1 MSTITMSRTWQ
12 RRISRG
18 RGHLRQAAIAVVT
31 LFAVFGFAASVKVFF
46 SASHPDSS
54 DVAAIAHRVDN
65 QRAAAGQFAADF
77 VAAVLTTPGSK
88 HSTLQRFITLPQA
101 ETAPA
106 AAQSAPPAPAVINT
120 PKVWSV
126 VPNGSAGDVD
136 LYGVV
141 VVVQQRTY
149 ASAEATTAFYGVPVG
164 VWHYQPRAM
173 DWPVP
178 MSDPG
183 PGADVKEG
191 YDHPLSPSNPVYP
204 VVSGF
209 INTYLTATSGLDR
222 YVVADSW
229 IKPIGGYQSVVI
241 KNADTA
247 TEVPDAPAPGTRL
260 HVRARVIAQTSQFA
274 TINFTF
280 PLTLENNGGTWM
292 ITAIDLIPQLSDNS
306 DSVPAASNHK

>member
-12 RRISRG
+12 SRIGRG
-18 RGHLRQAAIAVVT
+18 RGLLRQAAIAVVT
-31 LFAVFGFAASVKVFF
+31 LFAVFGFAASLKVFF

-54 DVAAIAHRVDN
+54 DVAAIANRAGN

-77 VAAVLTTPGSK
+77 VAAVLTTPSSK
-88 HSTLQRFITLPQA
+88 QSTLQRFITLSESDRA
-101 ETAPA
+101 FA
-106 AAQSAPPAPAVINT
+106 AAQSAPPPPAVINT

-126 VPNGSAGDVD
+126 VPNGSVGDVD

-141 VVVQQRTY
+141 VVVQQRSY
-149 ASAEATTAFYGVPVG
+149 ASAEAASAFYGVPVA

-178 MSDPG
+178 MSNPG
-183 PGADVKEG
+183 PGADVKQG
-191 YDHPLSPSNPVYP
+191 YDHPLSPSSPVYP

-229 IKPIGGYQSVVI
+229 IKPIGGYQSAVI

-247 TEVPDAPAPGTRL
+247 TEVPDAPAPGTRV
-260 HVRARVIAQTSQFA
+260 HVRARVVAQTSQFA
-274 TINFTF
+274 ALNFTF
-280 PLTLENNGGTWM
+280 PLTVENNGGTWM
-292 ITAIDLIPQLSDNS
+292 VTSIDSIPQLSNNS
-306 DSVPAASNHK
+306 NPVPATSTHN

>member
-12 RRISRG
+12 SRIGRG
-18 RGHLRQAAIAVVT
+18 RGLLRQAAIAVVT
-31 LFAVFGFAASVKVFF
+31 LFAVLGFAASLKVFF
-46 SASHPDSS
+46 SASHPDSN
-54 DVAAIAHRVDN
+54 DVAAIANRAGN
-65 QRAAAGQFAADF
+65 QRDAAGQFAADF
-77 VAAVLTTPGSK
+77 VAAVLTTPSSK
-88 HSTLQRFITLPQA
+88 QSTLQRFITLS
-101 ETAPA
+101 ESDRAPA
-106 AAQSAPPAPAVINT
+106 TAQSAPPPPAVINT

-126 VPNGSAGDVD
+126 VPNGSVGDVD

-149 ASAEATTAFYGVPVG
+149 ASAEAASAFYGVPVA

-178 MSDPG
+178 MSNPG
-183 PGADVKEG
+183 PGADVKQG

-229 IKPIGGYQSVVI
+229 IKPIGGYQSAVI

-247 TEVPDAPAPGTRL
+247 TEVPDAPAPGTRI
-260 HVRARVIAQTSQFA
+260 HVRARVVAQTSQFA
-274 TINFTF
+274 TLNFTF
-280 PLTLENNGGTWM
+280 PLTVENNGGTWM
-292 ITAIDLIPQLSDNS
+292 VTSIDSIPQLSNNS
-306 DSVPAASNHK
+306 DHVPATSTHN